1 MRAATWRDG
10 RGRHVGEIDL
20 VVLYRPRASDGDGD
34 GGGCDGD
41 VDGNDDGG
49 TNSAGVVCAIIEMK
63 AGCLEIAA
71 AMRQHESKLAA
82 ALAPRAAGAPPAYT
96 IHAGSEWRAPALR
109 LPATGSATGVDS
121 PNEAVA
127 VFVATVVPAH
137 AYAIGA
143 EPMLLKAVCAA
154 IRDPEGSAEG
164 SAETGCP
171 EQLARIERSVREAMG
186 PALGE
191 SALGCL
197 ERRAERVIVVGA
209 AGIECAEGEG
219 SGDGARTVVPLAQT
233 RSRDALNRIRGELVL
248 GQNALT
254 RSQRATPTAG
264 SFLATS
270 WCGDSR

>member
-20 VVLYRPRASDGDGD
+20 VVLYRPRVSGGDGD
-34 GGGCDGD
+34 GGCDGD

-109 LPATGSATGVDS
+109 LLVPTIGSAPGPDS

-127 VFVATVVPAH
+127 VFVATMVPAH

-164 SAETGCP
+164 SAETGCS

-233 RSRDALNRIRGELVL
+233 RSRDALNRIRGELDL
-248 GQNALT
+248 G
-254 RSQRATPTAG
+254 
-264 SFLATS
+264 
-270 WCGDSR
+270 